1 MVDGLSQRQ
10 ALLCHM
16 QAVVLGFNVFK
27 EHYMG
32 DNKLQPI
39 LAASKATMQ
48 PILVSMR
55 RKAFYS
61 KESNFVFLIFY

>member
-1 MVDGLSQRQ
+1 
-10 ALLCHM
+10 M
-16 QAVVLGFNVFK
+16 QVAVLGFDVFE

-39 LAASKATMQ
+39 LAAIKQGTMQ

-61 KESNFVFLIFY
+61 RECNFVFLIVH